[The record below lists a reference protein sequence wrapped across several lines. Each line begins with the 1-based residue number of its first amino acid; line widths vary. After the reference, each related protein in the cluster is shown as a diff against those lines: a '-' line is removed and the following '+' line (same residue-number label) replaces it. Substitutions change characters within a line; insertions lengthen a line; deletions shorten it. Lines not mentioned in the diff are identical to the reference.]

1 MVAATPVCDCPEG
14 FGGLHCEGK
23 STMQLIISDS
33 AAFLTSLP
41 SIHIVPPVCQK
52 GAIRLMDGG
61 NSLQGR
67 VEVCYTEK
75 LTRVNKWGTVCEDQ
89 WDQDDAEVACR
100 QLNIPGMLK

>member
-1 MVAATPVCDCPEG
+1 
-14 FGGLHCEGK
+14 
-23 STMQLIISDS
+23 
-33 AAFLTSLP
+33 
-41 SIHIVPPVCQK
+41 
-52 GAIRLMDGG
+52 MDGG